1 MFPKQKICGKIKC
14 RGCADGRKHH
24 EYLAK
29 DDTSVP
35 TVETEALFLT
45 CLIDAMEHR

>member
-1 MFPKQKICGKIKC
+1 MFINQKRCTNIKV
-14 RGCADGRKHH
+14 RGCADGINQR

-29 DDTSVP
+29 DDTSEP

-45 CLIDAMEHR
+45 CLIDAM